1 MVKTLREKVDFADGR
16 IARMVAQKLSE
27 EGYEVDLVPE
37 MISQSDLVFHREP
50 GYEMSIFEVQK

>member
-37 MISQSDLVFHREP
+37 MISKSDLGFHTESRATR
-50 GYEMSIFEVQK
+50 

>member
-27 EGYEVDLVPE
+27 EGYEVTLDPE
-37 MISQSDLVFHREP
+37 MISKSDLGFHTESRATR
-50 GYEMSIFEVQK
+50 